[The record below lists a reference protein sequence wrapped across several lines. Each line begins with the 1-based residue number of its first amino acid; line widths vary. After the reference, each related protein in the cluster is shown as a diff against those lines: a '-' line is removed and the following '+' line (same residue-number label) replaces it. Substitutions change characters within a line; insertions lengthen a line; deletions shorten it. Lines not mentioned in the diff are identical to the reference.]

1 MKKSII
7 LISILVIILF
17 AYSYSKYENEYV
29 VLKKID
35 SVEIR
40 EYPPSLYISYHNHLE
55 DQNSQFQILADY
67 IFGNNSTKEKI
78 EMTSP
83 VHLIQ
88 SEKKEMLFRIPK
100 KYKIENLPK
109 PKNPQIKFI
118 EMGTRKVAAISF
130 SGYSNS
136 DKINKMKIK
145 LSSVLN
151 EKNIKTNNSFEVLV
165 YDPPY
170 KVINRRNE
178 LIVVL

>member
-7 LISILVIILF
+7 LTCIFIIILF
-17 AYSYSKYENEYV
+17 AYSCSTYEDEYV

-35 SVEIR
+35 SIEIR
-40 EYPPSLYISYHNHLE
+40 EYPPALYVSYQNDLKG
-55 DQNSQFQILADY
+55 QNSQFQILADY

-88 SEKKEMLFRIPK
+88 SKKKEMLFRIPK
-100 KYKIENLPK
+100 EYNIETLPK
-109 PKNPQIKFI
+109 PNNPQIKFV
-118 EMGTRKVAAISF
+118 EMGTRKVAAIGF

-136 DKINKMKIK
+136 DKINKMKLK
-145 LSSVLN
+145 LSSILN
-151 EKNIKTNNSFEVLV
+151 EKNIKNGNYFEVLV

-170 KVINRRNE
+170 KIINRRNE